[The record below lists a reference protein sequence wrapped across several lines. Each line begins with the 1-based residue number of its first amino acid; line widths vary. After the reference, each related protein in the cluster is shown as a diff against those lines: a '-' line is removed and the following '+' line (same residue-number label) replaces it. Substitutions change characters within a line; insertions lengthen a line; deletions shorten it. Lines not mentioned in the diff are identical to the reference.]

1 MSLRG
6 RANPWRFSLRRV
18 FDVWGGFERF
28 YFKAVVTLGAA
39 WLWKDQDVQQRLRMG
54 RTNGGFILEGF

>member
-1 MSLRG
+1 MY
-6 RANPWRFSLRRV
+6 
-18 FDVWGGFERF
+18 GGFERF

-54 RTNGGFILEGF
+54 EPMGDLFYCGGFLMSGNAP